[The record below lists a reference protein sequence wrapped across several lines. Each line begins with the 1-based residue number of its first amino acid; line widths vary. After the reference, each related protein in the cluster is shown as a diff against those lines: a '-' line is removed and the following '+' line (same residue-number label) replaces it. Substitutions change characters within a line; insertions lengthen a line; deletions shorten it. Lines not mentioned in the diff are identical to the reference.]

1 MDKNDA
7 NYLRHIVDAIE
18 QLERYTRGMSESEFA
33 SRVMVQDA
41 SARQVG
47 IVSQAAR
54 NISTEF
60 QDLHPKIPW
69 ETIMAVHSRIIGND
83 YKLNLSTTWDIIQD
97 DLPLLKH
104 TIRKLLSA

>member
-1 MDKNDA
+1 MDKNDTLH
-7 NYLRHIVDAIE
+7 LRHIVDAIE

-41 SARQVG
+41 AAHQVAV
-47 IVSQAAR
+47 VSEAAK
-54 NISTEF
+54 NVSTEF

-69 ETIMAVHSRIIGND
+69 GTIARIHSQIIGED
-83 YKLNLSTTWDIIQD
+83 YKLNISAAWDIIQD

-104 TIRKLLSA
+104 TLRKLMLA

>member
-7 NYLRHIVDAIE
+7 SYLRHIVDAIE

-54 NISTEF
+54 NISMEF

-69 ETIMAVHSRIIGND
+69 ETLSTVHSQIIGED
-83 YKLNLSTTWDIIQD
+83 YKLKLPTALEVIQD
-97 DLPLLKH
+97 DLPPLKH
-104 TIRKLLSA
+104 ILRKLLSA

>member
-7 NYLRHIVDAIE
+7 LNLRHIVDAIE
-18 QLERYTRGMSESEFA
+18 QLERYTRGMSESEFE

-41 SARQVG
+41 AARQVG
-47 IVSQAAR
+47 IVSEAAK
-54 NISTEF
+54 NVSTEF

-69 ETIMAVHSRIIGND
+69 GTIIRIHRKIIGDD
-83 YKLNLSTTWDIIQD
+83 YKLNIPVAWNVIQD

-104 TIRKLLSA
+104 TIRKLMLA

>member
-7 NYLRHIVDAIE
+7 LNLRHIVDAIE

-41 SARQVG
+41 AARQVG
-47 IVSQAAR
+47 IVSEAAK
-54 NISTEF
+54 NVSAEF
-60 QDLHPKIPW
+60 QGLHAKIPW
-69 ETIMAVHSRIIGND
+69 TKIIHIHSKIIGED
-83 YKLNLSTTWDIIQD
+83 YKLNIPVAWDVIQD

-104 TIRKLLSA
+104 TIRKLMLA